1 LAGVPALQ
9 VRRLGGAAAP
19 DTVSDKKAAATGAA
33 QELAQQARFIGGK
46 TFFQNGAQWIDSEVQ
61 KLSDARKVRVQFGS
75 TEYFA
80 LLNKNQAVAK
90 WAAQGT
96 SVQFVLAGTVYE
108 IHE

>member
-1 LAGVPALQ
+1 MAL
-9 VRRLGGAAAP
+9 
-19 DTVSDKKAAATGAA
+19 DNKAAATGAA

-46 TFFQNGAQWIDSEVQ
+46 TFFQNGAHWIDSEVQ
-61 KLSDARKVRVQFGS
+61 KRSEVKRVRVQFGS

-80 LLNKNQAVAK
+80 LLNKNREVAK

-96 SVQFVLAGTVYE
+96 SVQFVLADTIYE